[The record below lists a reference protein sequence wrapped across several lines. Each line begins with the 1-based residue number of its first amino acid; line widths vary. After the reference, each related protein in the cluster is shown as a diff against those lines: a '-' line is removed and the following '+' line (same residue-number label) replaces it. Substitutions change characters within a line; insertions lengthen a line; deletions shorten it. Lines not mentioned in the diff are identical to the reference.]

1 MKNQKKYLLLMIL
14 AWIITIPG
22 VIIRLSHIHFLG
34 IPEIHVA
41 APLLAFLSG
50 FAVLGAS
57 FLLLWACDAVQEDI
71 SQMLALAIVALI
83 AVLPEYA
90 VDMYVTYMA
99 GKDPTHYA
107 SLAIANMTGANRLII
122 GLAWFTLIFM
132 HWRKNKDIV
141 WVEKDRL
148 TEILFL
154 GIATIYA
161 IFVAIKGTLEWY
173 DGIVFFFIYGWYVR
187 IAGKKK
193 CEECDV
199 DGPAELLMV
208 MPATKRR
215 IWTAVLFIVAA
226 LAIFAN
232 AEQFAESLISTG
244 EVLHVKRELLIQWLA
259 PLASEAPEFTVA
271 IMFTLRNRTG
281 VALGSLLSANLNQWT
296 LLVGMIPFVYAYS
309 ANTFAHPIPMTHIQ
323 MNEIMI
329 TAAQSVLGIILIA
342 ALRINLLQVSFL
354 LLMFIIQLALPMIV
368 AKTPELFPWI
378 SPDMIHPVCSIVY
391 FATAIGIL
399 LEHPERLKRL
409 KEGLVP
415 DQSVECIDKE
425 CKNDLIDSPRV

>member
-1 MKNQKKYLLLMIL
+1 LKNQKKYLFLMFL
-14 AWIITIPG
+14 AWFITIPG
-22 VIIRLSHIHFLG
+22 VLIRLSHLHFLG
-34 IPEIHVA
+34 IPEIQVA

-50 FAVLGAS
+50 MAVLGAS

-99 GKDPTHYA
+99 GKDPGHYA

-141 WVEKDRL
+141 WIERDRL

-173 DGIVFFFIYGWYVR
+173 DGIVFFIIYGWYVR

-193 CEECDV
+193 CEECEV

-208 MPATKRR
+208 MPTLKRR
-215 IWTAVLFIVAA
+215 IWTVILFLVAA
-226 LAIFAN
+226 FAIFAN

-244 EVLHVKRELLIQWLA
+244 EILHVKRELLIQWLA
-259 PLASEAPEFTVA
+259 PIASEAPEFTVA

-296 LLVGMIPFVYAYS
+296 LLVGMIPFVYAFS
-309 ANTFAHPIPMTHIQ
+309 ANTFAHPIPMTHVQ

-329 TAAQSVLGIILIA
+329 TAAQSTLGIVMIA

-354 LLMFIIQLALPMIV
+354 LFMFIIQLVLPIMV
-368 AKTPELFPWI
+368 AKDPMLFPWI
-378 SPDMIHPVCSIVY
+378 NPEYIHPACSVIY
-391 FATAIGIL
+391 FVTAIGIL

-409 KEGLVP
+409 KEGLTP
-415 DQSVECIDKE
+415 DHPGECPDKACDSE
-425 CKNDLIDSPRV
+425 FIDSPHT